1 MDRLKRHSKSIVG
14 VTGPDKGGGVAWVFT
29 QFAVWRSGGKAQRIT
44 PSRPRSIQ
52 GLDGLII
59 GGGADIDPGLYAKEK
74 DIAMSNLHDG
84 QRISWAHVINLL
96 LYPLLYLIRKV
107 LSTRE
112 AVMVDKKRDALEYG
126 LIKEALKRQI
136 PILGICRGAQLLNIY
151 FGGSL
156 HQVLREFYSETP
168 QLRSILPRKSI
179 HIEPKSKLARI
190 LKTTRCKVNALNRQ
204 AIKTLGVDV
213 VATAHESNT
222 IIQAIEHT
230 QFPFV
235 IGVQWHPEYLPQ
247 QPRQRAIFDSLTK
260 ACHNSQPAP

>member
-1 MDRLKRHSKSIVG
+1 MIG
-14 VTGPDKGGGVAWVFT
+14 VTGPDKGGVAAWIFT

-44 PSRPRSIQ
+44 PSRPRSID

-59 GGGADIDPGLYAKEK
+59 GAGADIDPGLYAEEK
-74 DIAMSNLHDG
+74 DIAMSTLHDG
-84 QRISWAHVINLL
+84 QHVSSAHVISFL
-96 LYPLLYLIRKV
+96 LYPLLHLIRKL
-107 LSTRE
+107 LSTPQ
-112 AVMVDKKRDALEYG
+112 AVMIDKKRDVLEYG
-126 LIKEALKRQI
+126 LIEEALKKQI

-168 QLRSILPRKSI
+168 QLRSMLPRKSI
-179 HIEPKSKLARI
+179 SIEPKSQLARI

-204 AIKTLGVDV
+204 AINTVGVGV

-222 IIQAIEHT
+222 IVQAIEHT

-247 QPRQRAIFDSLTK
+247 QPRQHAIFDSLLK
-260 ACHNSQPAP
+260 ACCNS